1 MPAWLTTLLSVLSA
15 LAKAVPAFLAYLAG
29 RRAERGKQHEADLDM
44 ARRGTDARRRVS
56 HDADSVLRDPNN
68 RDG

>member
-1 MPAWLTTLLSVLSA
+1 MAKWQAFLSA
-15 LAKAVPAFLAYLAG
+15 LSAFFKLIPPFLAYLAG
-29 RRAERGKQHEADLDM
+29 RRAERSARNEADMDM
-44 ARRGTDARRRVS
+44 AKRGTDARRRVS